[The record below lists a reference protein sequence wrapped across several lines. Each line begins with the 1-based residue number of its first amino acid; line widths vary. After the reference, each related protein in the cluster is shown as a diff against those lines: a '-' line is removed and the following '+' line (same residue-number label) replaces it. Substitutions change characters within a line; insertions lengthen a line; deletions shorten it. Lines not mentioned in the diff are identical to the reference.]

1 VSGTAGELSHGSA
14 SNQYQLLARLA
25 QGGMA
30 EIFLARASGL
40 AGFERYVVLKR
51 IRPERNEDPKWVQ
64 LFLDEA
70 RLSAQL
76 VHPNIAQV
84 FDLGQLGDSYFY
96 TMEYV
101 HGVDVLEILSRCA
114 ALGQHMPVQIAIA
127 IAVGAATGLGYAHD
141 RSSPDGRSLGIVHR
155 DLSPANLMVSHD
167 GIVKVLDF
175 GVAKSRTK
183 QVKTN
188 VGTIM
193 GKVAYLS
200 PEQCETGRLDLR
212 SDIFSLGIVVY
223 EMLTQFRPFKR
234 VNDFETMQAIVR
246 FDPPAPSAKN
256 PHLPPEIDAVVL
268 RALAKRPMDRYP
280 SAHAFA
286 EALEDVAEK
295 YGLSL
300 SARELKRFM
309 RDLYGQPP
317 EPWRE
322 LVDPEVS
329 LHTFDGG
336 EESLSGVRM
345 FGTNADASEVPLLP
359 LRNSPIGTPGMR
371 PSATDDL
378 DLAMTPQGKYRPVPR
393 ASTDDLDL
401 GWTSESAGGRRSD
414 PAPPPSWSPPD
425 VRRHGGSLRPVAEP
439 TGHLSEA
446 DLEEPSDVRHETI
459 AATPSAAARRPPPMP
474 PSVSA
479 QMPAVRP
486 VRATGPTPVSRPN
499 QSGGIPSV
507 RGPNPSGN
515 VPTVRGPNASGGMPV
530 ARSGQTP
537 PSMPVPRTGQTPP
550 SMPVAPSPH
559 ASGRMPAARNPS
571 GNVPAVRNPSGG
583 VPVVPE
589 RHSNDTAALSDV
601 IAALRTGPVS
611 AEMPAFGSA
620 HPSESV
626 LPVRSGP
633 LTLSMPSLG
642 SGASADMMP
651 APTYSG
657 AMPVLRPP
665 PGATPLPAPATL
677 LGTGP
682 NSAVMPTVLP
692 GPSSSSMPAF
702 GNPSSPTGVTAVVAP
717 LPSGE
722 PRLPT
727 APRRSWGIIM
737 VTALAVI
744 VGGLGVV
751 FAMRFLGGSDTPAAI
766 VPVSEPA
773 TATPIEQ
780 PTAEPIEQPA
790 APATA
795 TSPTV
800 TTDEPPAPATE
811 SPPAVTAEP
820 PAATTEPPPATTGE
834 LTKTVE
840 PPASNNAT
848 GATKTATETA
858 EVPTK
863 KPRRS
868 TTEVTATPTGSS
880 AADLLEKAA
889 TPVKSGEAKAKKK
902 KKRDASGS
910 SQSCDDPLD
919 CQH

>member
-1 VSGTAGELSHGSA
+1 
-14 SNQYQLLARLA
+14 
-25 QGGMA
+25 MA

-141 RSSPDGRSLGIVHR
+141 RSSADGRALGIVHR

-188 VGTIM
+188 AGTIM

-286 EALEDVAEK
+286 EALEDVAEQ

-336 EESLSGVRM
+336 EESISGVRM

-359 LRNSPIGTPGMR
+359 LRNTPVGTPGMR
-371 PSATDDL
+371 PSETDDL

-393 ASTDDLDL
+393 
-401 GWTSESAGGRRSD
+401 GESNL
-414 PAPPPSWSPPD
+414 APSPSWSPPD
-425 VRRHGGSLRPVAEP
+425 VRRHGGHVRPVAEP
-439 TGHLSEA
+439 TAHIGEE

-459 AATPSAAARRPPPMP
+459 AATPSAATRRPPPTP

-486 VRATGPTPVSRPN
+486 VRATGPMPVSRPN

-515 VPTVRGPNASGGMPV
+515 VAAVRSPHASGGMPV

-550 SMPVAPSPH
+550 SMPVAQSPH

-589 RHSNDTAALSDV
+589 SRHSNDTAALSDV

-620 HPSESV
+620 HPSESM

-633 LTLSMPSLG
+633 LTASMPSLA

-657 AMPVLRPP
+657 AMPVLRP

-702 GNPSSPTGVTAVVAP
+702 GNPASPTGVTAVVAP
-717 LPSGE
+717 LPGGE
-722 PRLPT
+722 RVMPT

-751 FAMRFLGGSDTPAAI
+751 FAMRFLGGADTPAAI
-766 VPVSEPA
+766 VPASEPA

-780 PTAEPIEQPA
+780 PTAEPIVDPA
-790 APATA
+790 GGSEAATA
-795 TSPTV
+795 TTGEAPAVAPEPTAETAAPV
-800 TTDEPPAPATE
+800 EPAEPPAPA
-811 SPPAVTAEP
+811 
-820 PAATTEPPPATTGE
+820 GE
-834 LTKTVE
+834 LTRTVE
-840 PPASNNAT
+840 PRAVNNAT
-848 GATKTATETA
+848 GATNTATSATTIEPPATTA
-858 EVPTK
+858 EVPKKTK
-863 KPRRS
+863 RS
-868 TTEVTATPTGSS
+868 TTEATAAPTGSS

-889 TPVKSGEAKAKKK
+889 TAEKSGEVKAKKK